1 MMKRPA
7 SGALHRVGNLVYPR
21 RMTRSL
27 RLLIA
32 TLLAGL
38 ILLLPAIAMGAQGE
52 ESDEAEVAP
61 ITVDSGAAVDVP
73 PIEPAEAP
81 DPWTTRYL
89 IPTILALTVVVVG
102 GVIVYYLVAIK
113 GRYAVVA
120 E

>member
-1 MMKRPA
+1 MKRPA
-7 SGALHRVGNLVYPR
+7 SGALHGVGNRVYPR

-32 TLLAGL
+32 TLLAGF
-38 ILLLPAIAMGAQGE
+38 ILLLPAIAVGAQGE
-52 ESDEAEVAP
+52 ESDEVEVAP

-73 PIEPAEAP
+73 PVEPAEAP
-81 DPWTTRYL
+81 DPWTSRYL
-89 IPTILALTVVVVG
+89 IPTILALTVVVIG

-113 GRYAVVA
+113 GRYTVVA

>member
-1 MMKRPA
+1 
-7 SGALHRVGNLVYPR
+7 
-21 RMTRSL
+21 MTRSL

-32 TLLAGL
+32 TLIAGL
-38 ILLLPAIAMGAQGE
+38 ILLLPAVAMGAQGE
-52 ESDEAEVAP
+52 ESDEAEVAT

-73 PIEPAEAP
+73 PIDPVEAP

-102 GVIVYYLVAIK
+102 GLIVYYLVAIK